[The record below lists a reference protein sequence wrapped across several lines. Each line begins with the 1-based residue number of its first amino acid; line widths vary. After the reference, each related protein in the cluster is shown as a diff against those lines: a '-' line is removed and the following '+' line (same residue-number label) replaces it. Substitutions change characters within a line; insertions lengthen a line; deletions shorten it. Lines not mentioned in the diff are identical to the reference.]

1 MNTIQKAPA
10 AGTILATFTMI
21 ALEFESFAQMG
32 VTSGFELQK
41 PEKDD
46 SPTSD

>member
-1 MNTIQKAPA
+1 MNTIEKAPA

-21 ALEFESFAQMG
+21 ALEFKSFVQVG
-32 VTSGFELQK
+32 VTSGFELQE